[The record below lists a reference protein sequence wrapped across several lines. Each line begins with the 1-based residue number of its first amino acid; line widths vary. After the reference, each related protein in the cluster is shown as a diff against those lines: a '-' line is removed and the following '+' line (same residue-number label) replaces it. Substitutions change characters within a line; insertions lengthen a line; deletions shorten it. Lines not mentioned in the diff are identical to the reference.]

1 MDPGG
6 RGEVGEAVGG
16 GAGEVEDLRHFAEGG
31 TRAVGDDI
39 AGHGCASGGVFL
51 VDVLD
56 DRLPTFPGR
65 KINVDV
71 GPGLAIL
78 REEAL
83 EEEAP
88 TDGIAGGDFQAIA
101 DCRIGS

>member
-1 MDPGG
+1 
-6 RGEVGEAVGG
+6 
-16 GAGEVEDLRHFAEGG
+16 
-31 TRAVGDDI
+31 
-39 AGHGCASGGVFL
+39 
-51 VDVLD
+51 